1 MSRSA
6 KLFIGAILL
15 FGGMAWVHAFAEMSW
30 SPGLRFV
37 VFWIAALITSGWKI
51 RIPGMQGTL
60 SANFFYVLIGIVE
73 LSLIETMAIGSMS
86 VLFQYVWRS
95 QATVSVLRAAF
106 NISNVSGAILM
117 AYRVFHAPAL
127 IDLGL
132 DFPLR
137 LAIATCFYFVA
148 NTVPIAVVIS
158 LTENRP
164 ALSTWRDCYLW
175 SFAYYMVGA
184 AFAVMLHWGEAFVG
198 WQTAMLVVPIIYI
211 TYRSYDL
218 YLARLEAQQVQ
229 AEIQKSH
236 AEEMAALHLRTI
248 EALALA
254 IEAKDQTTHDHL
266 QRVQTYCREV
276 GAEVGLPEPQ
286 MQALIAASLL
296 HDIGKLAVPEHIISK
311 PGRLTPEEF
320 EKMKIHPVVGAEI
333 LERVQFPY
341 PVVPIVRHHH
351 EKWDGTGYPAGLKG
365 EEIPIGS
372 RILSAVDC
380 LDALASDRQYRRALP
395 LDEAI
400 RIVDSE
406 SGKAFDPQIVEILKR
421 RYRELERKARGASV
435 VEPGK
440 LSTEI
445 RIKRGAA
452 PAAGFEAAPPLR
464 EPEFLSTIHA
474 AGQEAQKL
482 LEISQQ
488 LVDSLSLPETMRRLA
503 DPLRKVVP
511 FDCVALYLV
520 RDRGLVTE
528 FASGHDEAL
537 FSSLEIPLG
546 QGLSGWVAETRK
558 PIINGNPAVEPGYLN
573 SPENYSLLQSA
584 LAVPLE
590 GATRVLGTL
599 ALYHKGKD
607 AFSRDHLRF
616 VLGISSKLA
625 ISIENGLRYRIAE
638 DSAGT
643 DYLTELP
650 NARALSLELE
660 SQVQIAR
667 RNGTAL
673 AVLVGD
679 LDGFKAVNDRF
690 GHLEGNRVLRS
701 VAVKLKQRSR
711 HGDFVARMGGDEFV
725 CVLPGVG
732 PSQGA
737 RMAQRFRE
745 AVEEAGRESFPPVPL
760 SMSIGISY
768 LPIHGLDADRL
779 LAEADRLMY
788 QDKETR
794 DAAGL
799 HALSAVLAKPAA
811 AAAGDRA
818 PLADSA

>member
-1 MSRSA
+1 MTRSA
-6 KLFIGAILL
+6 KFFIGTVLLLGAVSWVQALSAIT
-15 FGGMAWVHAFAEMSW
+15 W
-30 SPGLRFV
+30 SPGLRFGLY
-37 VFWIAALITSGWKI
+37 WLAAMITSGWKI

-60 SANFFYVLIGIVE
+60 SANFFYILVGIVE
-73 LSLIETMAIGSMS
+73 LTLVETMALGSMS
-86 VLFQYVWRS
+86 VLFQYVWRA
-95 QATVSVLRAAF
+95 QTRVSILRASF
-106 NISNVSGAILM
+106 NVANVSTAILL
-117 AYRVFHAPAL
+117 AYRVFHSPVL
-127 IDLGL
+127 IEAGL

-137 LAIATCFYFVA
+137 LGLATCLYFAA
-148 NTVPIAVVIS
+148 NTVPIALVIS
-158 LTENRP
+158 LTEQKP
-164 ALSTWRDCYLW
+164 AVATWRDCYLW
-175 SFAYYMVGA
+175 SFAYYLVGA
-184 AFAVMLHWGEAFVG
+184 GFAVLLHWGEAFIG
-198 WQTAMLVVPIIYI
+198 WQTAMLVVPIIYV

-218 YLARLEAQQVQ
+218 YLARLDAEKNQ
-229 AEIQKSH
+229 AEIQRKH

-276 GAEVGLPEPQ
+276 GAELKLPEQ
-286 MQALIAASLL
+286 EMQALIAASLL

-311 PGRLTPEEF
+311 PGKLTPEEF

-351 EKWDGTGYPAGLKG
+351 EKWDGSGYPSGLRG

-400 RIVDSE
+400 QIVESE
-406 SGKAFDPQIVEILKR
+406 SGKAFDPRIVAILKE
-421 RYRELERKARGASV
+421 RYRELERKARGAPV

-452 PAAGFEAAPPLR
+452 PAAGFERDGQPQSQR
-464 EPEFLSTIHA
+464 EPEFLNTIHA
-474 AGQEAQKL
+474 AGKEAQQL

-488 LVDSLSLPETMRRLA
+488 LVESLSLPEMMGRMADRL
-503 DPLRKVVP
+503 RVVVP
-511 FDCVALYLV
+511 FDSMVLYLIKEK
-520 RDRGLVTE
+520 RLVAE
-528 FASGHDEAL
+528 FATGHDESM

-558 PIINGNPAVEPGYLN
+558 PILNGNPAVEPGYLN
-573 SPENYSLLQSA
+573 SPENFSLLESA

-590 GATRVLGTL
+590 GTTRALGTL
-599 ALYHKGKD
+599 ALYRKSKD
-607 AFSRDHLRF
+607 AFTRDHLRF
-616 VLGISSKLA
+616 LLGISSKLA

-638 DSAGT
+638 DTAGT
-643 DYLTELP
+643 DYLTDLP

-660 SQVQIAR
+660 AQVQAAR
-667 RNGTAL
+667 RSGAPL

-679 LDGFKAVNDRF
+679 LDGFKAVNDRL
-690 GHLEGNRVLRS
+690 GHMEGNRLLRA

-711 HGDFVARMGGDEFV
+711 NGDFVARMGGDEFV
-725 CVLPGVG
+725 FVLPGVG
-732 PSQGA
+732 PSQGT
-737 RMAQRFRE
+737 RMLQRFRE
-745 AVEEAGRESFPPVPL
+745 AAEEAGRESNPSVPL

-788 QDKETR
+788 QDKSNR
-794 DAAGL
+794 DGRQL
-799 HALSAVLAKPAA
+799 HALSAALTLPAA
-811 AAAGDRA
+811 ELKDR
-818 PLADSA
+818 S